1 MNSEEAL
8 GREPITRPWLWVALV
23 GIILI
28 GVPWYLPPGTLG
40 VTVLHVPAW
49 FWISILA
56 AVALSAVCCWACLSM
71 WDLEEHEDWSDLE
84 ESSRHGGEGLR

>member
-1 MNSEEAL
+1 MPRQKNNA
-8 GREPITRPWLWVALV
+8 REPITMPWLWVAVV

-40 VTVLHVPAW
+40 ATVFHVPAW
-49 FWISILA
+49 FWISIFA
-56 AVALSAVCCWACLSM
+56 AVALSAICCWACLSA

-84 ESSRHGGEGLR
+84 DEARLDEGSHR